1 MEQEKKCPKC
11 GGTRLEDERHLGA
24 QTGDLQCVACGY
36 TAWPTDECW
45 TTGGTDKP
53 PKEKR

>member
-1 MEQEKKCPKC
+1 VEQEKKCPKC